1 MPALERTDGERIAA
15 LEARIARL
23 EARQAIADLVT
34 LYAVACDE
42 HDMATLMDLFTEDAV
57 FTSPSGMMMADGRH
71 AIEEMFVNLFKV
83 RGPAY
88 HWTHDH
94 IITVDADDP
103 TTAKGRIY
111 SHAETSPHGVT
122 SLAAMRYDDVYRC
135 EDGRWRF
142 QSRDIHFL
150 YYVPAKDFA
159 EALTR
164 PDRLVVGETRFPAD
178 YPEPLASWIAF
189 ETDTKAHAQNAH
201 KGRET

>member
-1 MPALERTDGERIAA
+1 MPTADHSDRATMAS

-34 LYAVACDE
+34 MYAVACDE
-42 HDMATLMDLFTEDAV
+42 HDMDTLMDLFAEDAV
-57 FTSPSGMMMADGRH
+57 FTSPSGLMMADGRS

-94 IITVDADDP
+94 IINVDANDP
-103 TTAKGRIY
+103 LKATGRIY

-135 EDGRWRF
+135 ENGRWRF

-164 PDRLVVGETRFPAD
+164 PDRVVAGETRFRAD
-178 YPEPLASWIAF
+178 YPEPLASWIRF
-189 ETDTKAHAQNAH
+189 EKDTA
-201 KGRET
+201 